1 MKLLLLIIL
10 LFIPQNCTLNK
21 KISNHGVNNLE
32 LKQSKMIINVTNKNE
47 ILKNIGP
54 PSSISTFN
62 NNVYIYIEKKSSA
75 SKLSKLGKKELIL
88 NNVLLL
94 ELDNKGILIS
104 KKFYNKE
111 DMKNIQFD
119 KKITSNDI
127 SKKSFTDQFLFSIIK
142 QIDDPLGKKRSKN

>member
-1 MKLLLLIIL
+1 
-10 LFIPQNCTLNK
+10 
-21 KISNHGVNNLE
+21 
-32 LKQSKMIINVTNKNE
+32 MIINVTNKNE
-47 ILKNIGP
+47 ILKKIGP